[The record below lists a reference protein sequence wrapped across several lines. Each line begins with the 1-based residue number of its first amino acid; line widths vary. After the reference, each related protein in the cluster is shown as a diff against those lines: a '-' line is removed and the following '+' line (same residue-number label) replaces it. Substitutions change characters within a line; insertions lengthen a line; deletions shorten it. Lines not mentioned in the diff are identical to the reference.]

1 MTMLFHSTPPTPG
14 DKPSHPPLDELPFPP
29 ELDPPP
35 PDPPLPPD
43 PDNRTGTPPRPI
55 ILH

>member
-1 MTMLFHSTPPTPG
+1 
-14 DKPSHPPLDELPFPP
+14 LPFPP

-43 PDNRTGTPPRPI
+43 PDNRTGMPPRPI

>member
-1 MTMLFHSTPPTPG
+1 MTMSLHSTPPVPG
-14 DKPSHPPLDELPFPP
+14 ERPSHPPFDEQPFPP

-35 PDPPLPPD
+35 PEPPLPPD

>member
-1 MTMLFHSTPPTPG
+1 MSMYLHSTPPVPG
-14 DKPSHPPLDELPFPP
+14 DRPAHPEHEDMPVPP

-43 PDNRTGTPPRPI
+43 PDNRTGNPPRPI
-55 ILH
+55 VLH

>member
-1 MTMLFHSTPPTPG
+1 MTMSLHSTPPVP
-14 DKPSHPPLDELPFPP
+14 DERPSHQPFDEHPFPP

-43 PDNRTGTPPRPI
+43 PDHRTGTPPRPI

>member
-1 MTMLFHSTPPTPG
+1 MPMYLHSTPPVPG
-14 DKPSHPPLDELPFPP
+14 ERPAHPPVDDLPFPP

-43 PDNRTGTPPRPI
+43 PDNRTGMPPRPI

>member
-1 MTMLFHSTPPTPG
+1 MALQFHSTPPIPG
-14 DKPSHPPLDELPFPP
+14 DRPSHPPEDEFPFPP

-35 PDPPLPPD
+35 PDPPLPEPAD
-43 PDNRTGTPPRPI
+43 EHNGPRPRPI